1 LDFFHVGRIVVRRS
15 TLQAQGIFFRYE
27 NSVDFVLKD
36 ASFSVELGEHV
47 ALVGPNG
54 SGKSTLL
61 QILAGELEPQKG
73 MVHRDGQE
81 VLYLPQVIDYSSCLN
96 VRQWLYDHLGLAKIE
111 QELQR
116 LEAAG
121 VEDET
126 RLKNWGE
133 WRQRFETLDGDNFET
148 NLEKAVTQIP
158 FIDCSMEQSV
168 NTLSGGQ
175 VQRLKLLLI
184 ALAKHDIVLMDE
196 PTNDLDREGIDW
208 LELWINQVRNA
219 VVIVSH
225 DRHLLDRVINRIAA
239 IDPKTRN
246 VLKANC
252 GYGEFIEHVKARR
265 EQLSSDYA
273 QQQKVKKD
281 LKKRIVAAKAKVNR
295 GPGKAGRTDR
305 DKLSRNYRAERGST
319 HAAAKVRRL
328 EKELS
333 RLVEIELPK
342 EYEMRFDY
350 EVEPIQSPIAVSFQN
365 LSVKLGDKKFGP
377 YTAEILSGARLAI
390 TGPNGSGKTTLL
402 RMLFEDIPAQG
413 NVSLAHDAKVFFMRQ
428 ERWLEPSR
436 SVWKFVSQQTMI
448 TEGEAKSRL
457 TQFGITAAFW
467 NREISSLSPGERT
480 RLSACLINLQKPN
493 FIVLD
498 EPTNHLDIEA
508 IEAVENGLGQF
519 TGTLVIVSHDEVFL
533 DHVGVTASWKIS
545 PDQIKIIS

>member
-1 LDFFHVGRIVVRRS
+1 M
-15 TLQAQGIFFRYE
+15 QAQGIFFRYE
-27 NSVDFVLKD
+27 NSMDFVLKD

-61 QILAGELEPQKG
+61 KILAGELEPQKG

-81 VLYLPQVIDYSSCLN
+81 VLYLPQVIDYSSRLN
-96 VRQWLYDHLGLAKIE
+96 VRQWLHECLGLAKIE

-121 VEDET
+121 VEDES
-126 RLKNWGE
+126 RLKSWGE
-133 WRQRFETLDGDNFET
+133 LRQRFEALDGDNFET
-148 NLEKAVTQIP
+148 NLEKALTQIP
-158 FIDCSMEQSV
+158 PIDFNTAQNV

-184 ALAKHDIVLMDE
+184 ALAKHDLVLMDE
-196 PTNDLDREGIDW
+196 PTNDLDREGINW
-208 LELWINQVRNA
+208 LELWISQVRNA

-225 DRHLLDRVINRIAA
+225 DRHLLDKVINRIAA
-239 IDPKTRN
+239 IDPKTRQ

-252 GYGEFIEHVKARR
+252 GYSEFIEHVKVRR
-265 EQLSSDYA
+265 GQLLNDYA
-273 QQQKVKKD
+273 HQQKVKKD

-295 GPGKAGRTDR
+295 SPGKAGRADR

-328 EKELS
+328 ERELS
-333 RLVEIELPK
+333 RIVEIELPK
-342 EYEMRFDY
+342 AYEMRFDY
-350 EVEPIQSPIAVSFQN
+350 DVEPIQSPIAISFQD
-365 LSVKLGDKKFGP
+365 LSVKLGDRKFGP
-377 YTAEILSGARLAI
+377 YTGEISSGDRLAI

-402 RMLFEDIPAQG
+402 RMLFKEIHARG
-413 NVSLAHDAKVFFMRQ
+413 NVALAHDAIVFFMRQ
-428 ERWLEPSR
+428 DRWVEPGQA
-436 SVWKFVSQQTMI
+436 VWKFVSQLTKVP
-448 TEGEAKSRL
+448 EGEAKSRL
-457 TQFGITAAFW
+457 TQFGITADLW
-467 NREISSLSPGERT
+467 NRDISSLSPGERT
-480 RLSACLINLQKPN
+480 RLLACLLNLQKPN

-533 DHVGVTASWKIS
+533 DHVGITTSWKIS
-545 PDQIKIIS
+545 PDQIKLIS